1 MPRLKGF
8 FIDKLVPTGKAKP
21 AYKVE
26 RVFFTPQQ
34 ETAYQQA
41 LKTLLVWDNGR
52 RYS

>member
-1 MPRLKGF
+1 MPRLKGY

-26 RVFFTPQQ
+26 RVFYTPQQ
-34 ETAYQQA
+34 EKAYKRD
-41 LKTLLVWDNGR
+41 LKRLLVWTNGE